1 MNYKKKQLERC
12 SRGRDTKGTGIAHYE
27 YRAMPMPLVS
37 RLRLHRSKQLILH
50 GANYRISR
58 CRDSKTVEDE
68 LQTQQTTNYR
78 INRRRSTELAD
89 GELQNQQMA
98 NYRISRRQITESVDV
113 GIQKQKM
120 TRFRSTDSGLHT
132 QQMTNYM
139 ISRWQDL

>member
-1 MNYKKKQLERC
+1 MIKINLKSILYFLREILFKINIFLELIELQKKQLERC
-12 SRGRDTKGTGIAHYE
+12 QLQLASKGTGIAHYE

-89 GELQNQQMA
+89 GKL
-98 NYRISRRQITESVDV
+98 
-113 GIQKQKM
+113 
-120 TRFRSTDSGLHT
+120 
-132 QQMTNYM
+132 
-139 ISRWQDL
+139 